1 MSLRLLLLAVVCAS
15 CCAAQEVVIPLESV
29 ATEGSTI
36 PAAVVLEMAGLT
48 LDAPIDKAG
57 IEQACQKLQESGLF
71 ASISYRYAPGPNKGY
86 ALTLVLA
93 DQAPLA
99 AASIDIPGLDEAE
112 TWRWLAGRFHRFDH
126 VAPQADTAQQYL
138 AREIE
143 RHVGSATRG
152 QRLTV
157 RVETDFKTRKLLLSF
172 QPETLPRVVNFS
184 FTGNSVVGAEALG
197 AVLKKIVADTD
208 YTERKFAAAVEMNL
222 RPVYEERG
230 YYRVRLVPGAP
241 QWVAGGVSVNVA
253 VAEGAQYQLGKVELV
268 GDSLPVEAMMSVGRL
283 PVGRLANW
291 RQIQEGMWEM
301 EKVVR
306 RTGYFQARSSDE
318 RSYDDAAHVLNLR
331 VVVSKGPLYRWG
343 EIRFTG
349 LGGEVEAA
357 ARKTWQPKSG
367 DPYDY
372 GYPNEFLQAFS
383 RVVNFGQFR
392 KYEAV
397 TKKGAGDFVMDVDVT
412 FAAR

>member
-1 MSLRLLLLAVVCAS
+1 LLAAVCANY
-15 CCAAQEVVIPLESV
+15 CAAQEVAIPLESV

-36 PAAVVLEMAGLT
+36 PAAVVLEMAGLR

-57 IEQACQKLQESGLF
+57 IEQGCQKLQESGLF
-71 ASISYRYAPGPNKGY
+71 ASISYRYAPGPKKGY

-99 AASIDIPGLDEAE
+99 AASIDIPGFDETE
-112 TWRWLAGRFHRFDH
+112 TWRWLVERFHRFDR
-126 VAPQADTAQQYL
+126 VIPQADTAQQYL

-143 RHVGSATRG
+143 RHVGSGARG
-152 QRLTV
+152 QHLTV
-157 RVETDFKTRKLLLSF
+157 RVETDFKTRRLLLSF

-184 FTGNSVVGAEALG
+184 FTGNSVLGSAALG
-197 AVLKKIVADTD
+197 AALRKIVADTD

-222 RPVYEERG
+222 RPLYEERG
-230 YYRVRLVPGAP
+230 YFRVRLSPGAP
-241 QWVAGGVSVNVA
+241 QWVAGGVFVNVA
-253 VAEGAQYQLGKVELV
+253 VAEGAPYQLGKVDLV
-268 GDSLPVEAMMSVGRL
+268 GDSLPVEGMMSAGRL

-306 RTGYFQARSSDE
+306 RTGYFQAKASDE

-331 VVVSKGPLYRWG
+331 VVVNKGPLYRWG

-349 LGGEVEAA
+349 LGAEVEAA
-357 ARKTWQPKSG
+357 ARKAWKPKSG

-372 GYPNEFLQAFS
+372 GYPNEFLEAFS
-383 RVVNFGQFR
+383 HLVNFGQFR

-397 TKKGAGDFVMDVDVT
+397 TKKGAVDFVMDVDVT
-412 FAAR
+412 FVAR

>member
-1 MSLRLLLLAVVCAS
+1 MSTKFLLLAVVCAS
-15 CCAAQEVVIPLESV
+15 CVAQEVVIPLESV
-29 ATEGSTI
+29 DIEGSTI
-36 PAAVVLEMAGLT
+36 PAAVVLEMAGLK

-57 IEQACQKLQESGLF
+57 IEQACQKLRETGLF
-71 ASISYRYAPGPNKGY
+71 ASISYRYAPGPKQGY
-86 ALTLVLA
+86 AVTLSLA

-99 AASIDIPGLDEAE
+99 EASIDIPGVDAAE
-112 TWRWLAGRFHRFDH
+112 TWRWLVARFHRFDR

-138 AREIE
+138 AHEIE
-143 RHVGSATRG
+143 RHVGSAARG
-152 QRLTV
+152 QHLTV

-184 FTGNSVVGAEALG
+184 FTGNSVLASDTLG

-208 YTERKFAAAVEMNL
+208 YTERKFLAAVEMNL
-222 RPVYEERG
+222 RPLYEERG
-230 YYRVRLVPGAP
+230 YYRARLSPGAP

-253 VAEGAQYQLGKVELV
+253 VAEGAPYQLGKVEVV
-268 GDSLPVEAMMSVGRL
+268 GDGLPVEGMMSAGRL

-301 EKVVR
+301 DKVVR
-306 RTGYFQARSSDE
+306 RAGYFQARSSDE
-318 RSYDDAAHVLNLR
+318 RSYDDTAHVLNLR
-331 VVVSKGPLYRWG
+331 VVVNKGPLYRWG

-357 ARKTWQPKSG
+357 ARKVWKPRSG

-372 GYPNEFLQAFS
+372 GYPNEFLRDFS
-383 RVVNFGQFR
+383 KVVNFGLFR

-397 TKKGAGDFVMDVDVT
+397 TTKGRGDFVMDMDVT
-412 FAAR
+412 FVARQ